1 MANTVARISH
11 STQVTTKCSLFWFSF
26 IGPPISQLHK
36 ILTEKDKYQDICWSN
51 PEMDDDSS
59 IACKLFWQLVVEPQ
73 FVAICWEAE
82 PLYYCAYHSMSAI
95 FLIVNFLC
103 VTRRSLSD
111 DGDWVGQWVSMSCW
125 ISAIVLVLGS
135 GNKASAF
142 FRGKKMCCRWWEKED
157 GGEGGRVQR
166 ELRIVGKIYSLPQQQ
181 WTPLPW
187 DNWLD
192 SNRHKHLN
200 TAIQTKTVIQTNTVI
215 HNSTVIDTNTAMFK
229 NTLAC
234 VTLLWTLHRAV
245 KVLSTLD
252 TLYCGG
258 VVNMTIFQQPGLRT
272 VNLEWHTPVLIFTPR
287 LGFQISKYSFVVI
300 WWWLYELSHSRPRDC
315 QLQISHIKNVLK
327 D

>member
-73 FVAICWEAE
+73 FVAICWEPE
-82 PLYYCAYHSMSAI
+82 PLYYCAYHSMSPI

-142 FRGKKMCCRWWEKED
+142 FRGKKMCCRWWGKED
-157 GGEGGRVQR
+157 GGVQR

-229 NTLAC
+229 KHSGLCYTFVNFASC
-234 VTLLWTLHRAV
+234 C
-245 KVLSTLD
+245 KS
-252 TLYCGG
+252 
-258 VVNMTIFQQPGLRT
+258 VVNIGHFVLWGCCQHDNIPAAAGFADSEPGVT
-272 VNLEWHTPVLIFTPR
+272 HP
-287 LGFQISKYSFVVI
+287 S
-300 WWWLYELSHSRPRDC
+300 
-315 QLQISHIKNVLK
+315 SHIYPPAGISNIIMFFSGHMMMIIWTIPQQTQRLSLTNIPY
-327 D
+327 